1 MAERARS
8 PFTLAAAALVASLA
22 FVAAGCGGS
31 SESAQEKW
39 ANDVCSPFVDW
50 SKTMTT
56 LANDAKSAIQSPS
69 ASSVE
74 QLQSDAQSAV
84 NATKTLENDLKNLP
98 PAPGSDGQ
106 SVKDTFTNYASQVN
120 QAIAQLQSSA
130 KALSSSSDLGS
141 AATALSAAAGQVST
155 FSTQTQNAINSAK
168 ATSEDMKKGF
178 EDASSCQDLQKQ
190 TSS

>member
-1 MAERARS
+1 MRVELLCK
-8 PFTLAAAALVASLA
+8 LAVAAVVASLA
-22 FVAAGCGGS
+22 FAAAGCGGS

-50 SKTMTT
+50 SKTMTE
-56 LANDAKSAIQSPS
+56 LANDAKSAIQSPT
-69 ASSVE
+69 ANSVD
-74 QLQSDAQSAV
+74 QLTSDAQSAV
-84 NATKTLENDLKNLP
+84 DATKTLENDLKNLP

-106 SVKDTFTNYASQVN
+106 AVKDTFTNYANQVN

-130 KALSSSSDLGS
+130 TALSTSKDLGT

-178 EDASSCQDLQKQ
+178 EDASSCQELQKQ

>member
-50 SKTMTT
+50 SNTMKQ

-69 ASSVE
+69 AE
-74 QLQSDAQSAV
+74 QRRPAAR
-84 NATKTLENDLKNLP
+84 ATRR
-98 PAPGSDGQ
+98 
-106 SVKDTFTNYASQVN
+106 
-120 QAIAQLQSSA
+120 
-130 KALSSSSDLGS
+130 AL
-141 AATALSAAAGQVST
+141 
-155 FSTQTQNAINSAK
+155 
-168 ATSEDMKKGF
+168 
-178 EDASSCQDLQKQ
+178 
-190 TSS
+190 

>member
-50 SKTMTT
+50 SNTMKQ

-69 ASSVE
+69 AGSVG

-84 NATKTLENDLKNLP
+84 DATKTLENDLKNLP

-130 KALSSSSDLGS
+130 KALSSSKDIGT
-141 AATALSAAAGQVST
+141 AATTLSAAAGQVST

-168 ATSEDMKKGF
+168 QTSDDMKKGF
-178 EDASSCQDLQKQ
+178 EDASSCQELQKQ
-190 TSS
+190 TS